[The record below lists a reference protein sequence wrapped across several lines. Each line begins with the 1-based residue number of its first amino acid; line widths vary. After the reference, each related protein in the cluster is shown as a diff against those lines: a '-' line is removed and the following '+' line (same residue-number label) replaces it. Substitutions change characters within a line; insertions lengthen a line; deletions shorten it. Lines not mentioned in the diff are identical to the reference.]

1 MKAAPWADRQTE
13 IRAVLDDARAR
24 YENAERRA
32 IDPVH
37 FVHRYSERED
47 QEIVALLASGLAFGN
62 VKAFSAK
69 IEVALGLLGPAPARQ
84 LDDASSVKRAFAKFK
99 HRFISGADLVA
110 MLVGARRVQ
119 RKHGSLG
126 SRLAVHMEAQGGD
139 LLEALELFTGEIKEL
154 GGLSLRR
161 THGAK
166 HILTRPKAKS
176 ANKRLM
182 LLLRWMV
189 RPADGVDLGLWSD
202 IGPHRLVMPTDVH
215 VHKLARNIGFTDRAA
230 ANWETA
236 QEITRALR
244 VLDASDPTRYD
255 FALCHLGMVQRCPSK
270 RDPLRCEGCGVK
282 PICRHWAARPDRSSL
297 PPKDRSATNWT
308 PGR

>member
-1 MKAAPWADRQTE
+1 M
-13 IRAVLDDARAR
+13 VLDDARAR

-37 FVHRYSERED
+37 FVHRYADRED

-69 IEVALGLLGPAPARQ
+69 IEIALALLGPAPARRF
-84 LDDASSVKRAFAKFK
+84 DDAASVGRAFARFK
-99 HRFISGADLVA
+99 HRFIAGGDLVA
-110 MLVGARRVQ
+110 MLLGARRVQ
-119 RKHGSLG
+119 TKHGSLG
-126 SRLAVHMEAQGGD
+126 ARLASHVREQNGD
-139 LLEALELFTGEIKEL
+139 LLEALELFTSEIREL
-154 GGLSLRR
+154 GGLSLRK

-176 ANKRLM
+176 ANKRMM

-189 RPADGVDLGLWSD
+189 RPADGVDLGLWSEV
-202 IGPHRLVMPTDVH
+202 GAHRLVMPTDVH

-236 QEITRALR
+236 QEITRAL
-244 VLDASDPTRYD
+244 VVFDATDPTKYD
-255 FALCHLGMVQRCPSK
+255 FALCHLGMVQRCVSK
-270 RDPLRCEGCGVK
+270 RDPVRCEGCGVK
-282 PICRHWAARPDRSSL
+282 PICRHWVSPR
-297 PPKDRSATNWT
+297 
-308 PGR
+308 

>member
-1 MKAAPWADRQTE
+1 MKKRAAWEHRQAE
-13 IRAVLDDARAR
+13 IRALLDDARVR
-24 YENAERRA
+24 YETAERRA

-37 FVHRYSERED
+37 FVHRYAERED

-69 IEVALGLLGPAPARQ
+69 IEAALALLGPNPARR
-84 LDDASSVKRAFAKFK
+84 LDDQASVRRAFVRFK
-99 HRFISGADLVA
+99 HRFISGGDLVA

-119 RKHGSLG
+119 RKYGSLG
-126 SRLAVHMEAQGGD
+126 AGLAAHVHAHEHD
-139 LLEALELFTGEIKEL
+139 LLDALELFTGEIREL
-154 GGLSLRR
+154 GGLALRR

-176 ANKRLM
+176 ANKRMM

-202 IGPHRLVMPTDVH
+202 LGAHRLVMPTDVH
-215 VHKLARNIGFTDRAA
+215 VHKLARNIGFTDRAS
-230 ANWETA
+230 ANWDTA
-236 QEITRALR
+236 QEITHALR
-244 VLDASDPTRYD
+244 VFDPDDPTRYD

-270 RDPLRCEGCGVK
+270 RDPVRCDGCGVK
-282 PICRHWAARPDRSSL
+282 PICRHWSPTR
-297 PPKDRSATNWT
+297 
-308 PGR
+308 